1 MKRSLLV
8 AWLAVCALPAHAF
21 DLESHRGARG
31 LAPENTL
38 AAFRRA
44 LAIGVTT
51 LETDLGVTRDDV
63 LVIAHDPVLNPDL
76 VRTADGRWL
85 TAKGPAI
92 RTLTLDELK
101 RYDIGRVDPASRY
114 ATQFPSQTAADGE
127 RIPTLRELF
136 DLVKTDGKSVRLNL
150 ETKLSPARPDDT
162 VDPATFA
169 RLVVEAVRNAGLT
182 DRVTLQS
189 FDWRTLVEARKL
201 APAMTTACL
210 TTETENSDNVKASAN
225 GPSPWTAGF
234 DLNAYDG
241 SVPRLVQ
248 AAGCAIW
255 SPNARNA
262 TPARI
267 AEAHKLGLKVLP
279 WTVNDPADMA
289 RLIDLRVDGLITDY
303 PDRLRKV
310 MADKGIPLP
319 NGVGFNFG
327 TTGR

>member
-1 MKRSLLV
+1 MNRSTLLV
-8 AWLAVCALPAHAF
+8 WLAILTLPAQAF
-21 DLESHRGARG
+21 DLEGHRGARG

-63 LVIAHDPVLNPDL
+63 IVIAHDPVLNPDL
-76 VRTADGRWL
+76 VRTSDGRWL

-92 RTLTLDELK
+92 RTLTLDELR
-101 RYDIGRVDPASRY
+101 RYDIGRIDPASRY
-114 ATQFPSQTAADGE
+114 ATQFPSQVAVDGE
-127 RIPTLRELF
+127 RYPTLRELF
-136 DLVKTDGKSVRLNL
+136 DLVKSDGKGVRLNL
-150 ETKLSPARPDDT
+150 ETKLSPARPDET

-169 RLVVEAVRNAGLT
+169 RLVVDAVRNAGLT
-182 DRVTLQS
+182 DRITLQS
-189 FDWRTLVEARKL
+189 FDWRTLVEVRKL
-201 APAMTTACL
+201 APAIPTACL
-210 TTETENSDNVKASAN
+210 TTETENSDNVKPRDNS
-225 GPSPWTAGF
+225 PSPWTAGF

-241 SVPRLVQ
+241 SVPRLVR

-289 RLIDLRVDGLITDY
+289 RLIDLGVDGLITDY

-310 MADKGIPLP
+310 MVEKGLPLP
-319 NGVGFNFG
+319 
-327 TTGR
+327 

>member
-1 MKRSLLV
+1 MNRSTLLV
-8 AWLAVCALPAHAF
+8 WLAILTLPAQAF
-21 DLESHRGARG
+21 DLEGHRGARG

-63 LVIAHDPVLNPDL
+63 IVIAHDPVLNPDL
-76 VRTADGRWL
+76 VRTSDGRWL

-92 RTLTLDELK
+92 RTLTLDELR
-101 RYDIGRVDPASRY
+101 RYDIGRIDPASRY
-114 ATQFPSQTAADGE
+114 ATQFPSQVAVDGE
-127 RIPTLRELF
+127 RYPTLRELF
-136 DLVKTDGKSVRLNL
+136 DLVKSDGKGVRLNL
-150 ETKLSPARPDDT
+150 ETKLSPARPDET

-169 RLVVEAVRNAGLT
+169 RLVVDAVRNAGLT
-182 DRVTLQS
+182 DRITLQS
-189 FDWRTLVEARKL
+189 FDWRTLVEVRKL

-210 TTETENSDNVKASAN
+210 TTETENSDNVKPRDNS
-225 GPSPWTAGF
+225 PSPWTAGF

-241 SVPRLVQ
+241 SVPRLVR

-289 RLIDLRVDGLITDY
+289 RLIDLGVDGLITDY

-310 MADKGIPLP
+310 MVEKGLPLP
-319 NGVGFNFG
+319 
-327 TTGR
+327 